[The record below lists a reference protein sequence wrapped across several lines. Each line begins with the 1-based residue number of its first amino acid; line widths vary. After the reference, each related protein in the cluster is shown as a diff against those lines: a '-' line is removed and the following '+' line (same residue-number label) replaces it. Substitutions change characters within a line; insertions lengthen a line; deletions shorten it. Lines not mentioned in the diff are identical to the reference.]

1 MQSFI
6 IPKIFYWM
14 INFSIVFVLH
24 LGAIAVGWHVA
35 YPETQSK
42 PHGLGEKK
50 GGRVISKRV
59 WDFPWTEIH
68 ELVISME
75 KHISRFEQLWCFD
88 FEKTWDEKIQ
98 CHANNYV
105 LPIHPMSW
113 QNESEVAPTLFY
125 DWVQHPLL
133 QPKPRPSSFFV
144 DAVWPRSIL
153 GYGWRKVS
161 EVKGLSWHP
170 PSRGF
175 ILFHTLRI
183 QSHPWW
189 IPNMFKHSF
198 GILVLWWFGVLWSF
212 IITIVDT
219 PTTRW

>member
-1 MQSFI
+1 MQ
-6 IPKIFYWM
+6 
-14 INFSIVFVLH
+14 
-24 LGAIAVGWHVA
+24 
-35 YPETQSK
+35 
-42 PHGLGEKK
+42 KK

-133 QPKPRPSSFFV
+133 QPMPRPSSFFV